1 MLVTKVKRLTLQQN
15 ITLLGVSM
23 KLALLGRQALMGAMA
38 VVLMTGVSVKTFAA
52 ENLLNQ
58 VKERGTLRV
67 GLEGTYPPFSYQGDD
82 GKLTGFE
89 VDFANELAKH
99 LGVKVDLKPTKWDGM
114 LASLDSKR
122 IDVVINQVT
131 ISDQRKQKYDFSTP
145 YTVSG
150 IQALVKKGNEGVIK
164 TAADLKGKKV
174 GVGLGTN
181 YEEWLRQ
188 NVQGVDI
195 RTYDDDP
202 TKYQDLRVGRIDA
215 ILVDRLAAL
224 DLVKKTGNTLAVTG
238 EAFSRQESGVAL
250 RKGNEDMLKAVDSAI
265 ADMQKD
271 GSLKALSEKW
281 FGADV
286 TK

>member
-23 KLALLGRQALMGAMA
+23 KLALLGRQALMGVMA

-99 LGVKVDLKPTKWDGM
+99 LGVKADLKPTKWDGM

-150 IQALVKKGNEGVIK
+150 IQALV
-164 TAADLKGKKV
+164 
-174 GVGLGTN
+174 
-181 YEEWLRQ
+181 
-188 NVQGVDI
+188 
-195 RTYDDDP
+195 
-202 TKYQDLRVGRIDA
+202 
-215 ILVDRLAAL
+215 
-224 DLVKKTGNTLAVTG
+224 
-238 EAFSRQESGVAL
+238 
-250 RKGNEDMLKAVDSAI
+250 
-265 ADMQKD
+265 
-271 GSLKALSEKW
+271 
-281 FGADV
+281 
-286 TK
+286 